1 MSEDIMQ
8 ADWIDE
14 DLIREA
20 VVFLFENLNLLGY
33 KYLNI
38 HFIPNILSDTCSV
51 EIKELKDGYEMIDG
65 IALVI
70 ITSNSD
76 QEKDQWMKENDIP
89 DSWNVFLDH
98 DRNISKKFSNLNIE
112 YDIPSRLSCLVNMN
126 GKVFWSMKNGIGE
139 KRDMLLSNKFN
150 KNFENLIDIT
160 E

>member
-20 VVFLFENLNLLGY
+20 AVFLFENLNLLDY
-33 KYLNI
+33 QYLNI
-38 HFIPNILSDTCSV
+38 HFIPNVLSNTCSI
-51 EIKELKDGYEMIDG
+51 EIKELKDGYKMVDG

-70 ITSNSD
+70 VTCNTD
-76 QEKDQWMKENDIP
+76 EEKNQWLKENDIP

-98 DRNISKKFSNLNIE
+98 DRDISKKFSNLNTE

-126 GKVFWSMKNGIGE
+126 GKVLWFMKNSIGE
-139 KRDMLLSNKFN
+139 KRDMLLSNEFN
-150 KNFENLIDIT
+150 KNFENLIDTT